1 MSGRIYTGYEAA
13 ELLSGAAHGP
23 WAAERKNSRI
33 VMSKANKHIA
43 VATICGDRAVD
54 IANTALIAAAPDL
67 AATVVLLSDDL
78 HRVTMELHAARH
90 LAEEGQRARAKQSL
104 ELAEALARIAELEAL
119 AAGPRAE
126 VVIGADGQPLRFM
139 HGGQAH
145 HVELDA
151 SGRPVRMVDLRAGI
165 APQNVDAN
173 GAPVNAEHGR

>member
-78 HRVTMELHAARH
+78 NHVTMDLHAEQN
-90 LAEEGQRARAKQSL
+90 LVEESQRARVRQSL
-104 ELAEALARIAELEAL
+104 ELAAAL
-119 AAGPRAE
+119 AE
-126 VVIGADGQPLRFM
+126 VVRLNGRVAELTAALRDHAEVCSFCGRGGSWCCSERSRRAADVLRSTDAPA
-139 HGGQAH
+139 GG
-145 HVELDA
+145 
-151 SGRPVRMVDLRAGI
+151 ST
-165 APQNVDAN
+165 
-173 GAPVNAEHGR
+173 